1 MHLES
6 ASQFLL
12 IAGNHHGIRGSQK
25 VLEGLQ
31 MGTIFEL
38 HPTLLHLWGFKLCL
52 WLETTRSFHSSLRPV
67 LLKLQHAQELH
78 ADVDKVQILTQVV
91 WDMT

>member
-25 VLEGLQ
+25 ILEGLK
-31 MGTIFEL
+31 METIFEL

-52 WLETTRSFHSSLRPV
+52 WLETTRNFDPSLCPV
-67 LLKLQHAQELH
+67 LLKLQHAQKLH
-78 ADVDKVQILTQVV
+78 ADVDKIQILQVV
-91 WDMT
+91 WDIT